1 MNEREI
7 QAHEYLR
14 RKEWIRAHEIFDQIL
29 CQGIHSFIQ
38 LIILR
43 TIHFCHP

>member
-14 RKEWIRAHEIFDQIL
+14 RKEWIRAQELFDQIL
-29 CQGIHSFIQ
+29 GQGIQI
-38 LIILR
+38 
-43 TIHFCHP
+43 